1 MDMTVNRLPA
11 RTWNWLKMNET
22 VLSSVEPF
30 RQQEIP
36 EGNVFREE
44 NETEQNIFRE
54 IETGMGPDMDQLGEN
69 SAAAVIA
76 SGKGNMTDAPVIV
89 NLTPDGFPSCGE
101 RQHPEGRL
109 SFQF

>member
-36 EGNVFREE
+36 EGTFQGR
-44 NETEQNIFRE
+44 NETERTF
-54 IETGMGPDMDQLGEN
+54 
-69 SAAAVIA
+69 
-76 SGKGNMTDAPVIV
+76 
-89 NLTPDGFPSCGE
+89 
-101 RQHPEGRL
+101 
-109 SFQF
+109 

>member
-1 MDMTVNRLPA
+1 MPGKEQIMDMTVNRLPA

-44 NETEQNIFRE
+44 NETEQNLSLIHILLWVMIR
-54 IETGMGPDMDQLGEN
+54 
-69 SAAAVIA
+69 SA
-76 SGKGNMTDAPVIV
+76 
-89 NLTPDGFPSCGE
+89 PS
-101 RQHPEGRL
+101 L
-109 SFQF
+109 SF

>member
-54 IETGMGPDMDQLGEN
+54 IETGMGRIWISWEKTAPQPSSLP
-69 SAAAVIA
+69 
-76 SGKGNMTDAPVIV
+76 GKEI
-89 NLTPDGFPSCGE
+89 
-101 RQHPEGRL
+101 
-109 SFQF
+109 